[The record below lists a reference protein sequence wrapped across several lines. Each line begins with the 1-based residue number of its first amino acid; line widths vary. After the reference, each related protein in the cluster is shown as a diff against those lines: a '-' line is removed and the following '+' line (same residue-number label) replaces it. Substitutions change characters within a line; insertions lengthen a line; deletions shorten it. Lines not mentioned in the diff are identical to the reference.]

1 MTITATTTTI
11 THASKTFRQ
20 PSDRDDILRWLDHGA
35 ELARSLKADRAK
47 HRDVIWQ
54 LLVEAVEVI
63 DKTPDRERRW
73 LTSGLRSNWKHPTGM
88 SHADLIALE
97 RVRVLSAMKPFD
109 SDQTRYL
116 PQRDDEERAMGVLEW
131 MRWVHAAPSGDKLR
145 KAAVALARGGDSEI
159 VHRLYCPGRKPSPQN
174 VFEVKVKTAGLIL
187 SGLRDD
193 FGIIPGSGIGFRR
206 Q

>member
-1 MTITATTTTI
+1 MTTTAATSI
-11 THASKTFRQ
+11 TNAGKTFR
-20 PSDRDDILRWLDHGA
+20 PSDIDDALCWLDHGA
-35 ELARSLKADRAK
+35 ELARDLKGTRAK

-54 LLVEAVEVI
+54 LLIESIEVI
-63 DKTPDRERRW
+63 DKTPDQERRW
-73 LTSGLRSNWKHPTGM
+73 LTSGTRSGWRSVGL

-97 RVRVLSAMKPFD
+97 RLRVLSAMKTFD
-109 SDQTRYL
+109 DDVTKYL

-174 VFEVKVKTAGLIL
+174 VFEVKVRTAGLIL
-187 SGLRDD
+187 TGLRDD
-193 FGIIPGSGIGFRR
+193 FGIVPGSGISFRR